1 VTKSAAL
8 KVVRAYEKLMSFEA
22 FVDQIDQIIGSTED
36 LSEDFINKL
45 DDLTNEELTRLNQ
58 VLADM

>member
-1 VTKSAAL
+1 MTKPEAL

-22 FVDQIDQIIGSTED
+22 FTDEIDKIINATED

-45 DDLTNEELTRLNQ
+45 DDLINEELTKLNQ
-58 VLADM
+58 ALADM

>member
-1 VTKSAAL
+1 
-8 KVVRAYEKLMSFEA
+8 MSFEA

-36 LSEDFINKL
+36 LSEDFVNKL

>member
-1 VTKSAAL
+1 MTKSAAL
-8 KVVRAYEKLMSFEA
+8 KVVRAYEKLMSFET

-36 LSEDFINKL
+36 LSEDFVNKL